1 MVSDRSGEL
10 GNVDC
15 RGSKGGFCAPVVRLG
30 ETRIMKKIVL
40 AILVCFFTIGSG
52 SISAQTTPPGN
63 PPVTATSTTLY
74 PSGCLTAEEAELA
87 RLINGMRQEKGLPA
101 IKVIPELYSVARWHV
116 IDLATN
122 GPHKGA
128 KDAKG
133 KPCDLHSWS
142 AKGAEM
148 VAAVSPAGAANATVA
163 DPTLQAYY
171 SWKPWNAVCYTADHS
186 HAEEMWRKPR
196 EITEYAGVGYEII
209 YWTSAP
215 LSPTMAVK
223 KWEGSPTE
231 RDMLLESGDWR
242 GSGWIS
248 MGVGIHGNFAS
259 VWLGSQPARENRVV
273 SLCPAGK

>member
-1 MVSDRSGEL
+1 MVSDRSSEL
-10 GNVDC
+10 ENNDY
-15 RGSKGGFCAPVVRLG
+15 RGSEGGSCTPLVKSG
-30 ETRIMKKIVL
+30 EMRIMKKIVW
-40 AILVCFFTIGSG
+40 AILGCFITITSG
-52 SISAQTTPPGN
+52 SISAQTTPTAN
-63 PPVTATSTTLY
+63 PPVTAASATLY
-74 PSGCLTAEEAELA
+74 PSGCLTAAEAELA
-87 RLINGMRQEKGLPA
+87 RLINAMRQEKGLPA

-116 IDLATN
+116 IDLAAN
-122 GPHKGA
+122 NPHKGT

-148 VAAVSPAGAANATVA
+148 VAAVPPAAA

-186 HAEEMWRKPR
+186 YAEEMWRKPR
-196 EITEYAGVGYEII
+196 EITEYAGVGYEIV

-248 MGVGIHGNFAS
+248 MGVGIHDNFAS
-259 VWLGSQPARENRVV
+259 VWLGSQPAKENRVV